1 MAKTAAM
8 VRLPPIALTEPSG
21 AQAAKVPPS
30 RQRPWAGWLLFV
42 LIASTLVY
50 ALWQRLQG
58 GPPPDVQ
65 AVLWQQQL
73 RFEDR
78 PNGDVGVVDARSGQE
93 IARFA
98 GEQGF
103 VRGVLRALAR
113 ERLRRGIGPEQ
124 PFELLGHAQGRLTLR
139 DPVTGERIALES
151 FGPSNAALFARL
163 QTAAPGAASSKE

>member
-1 MAKTAAM
+1 MIALPSPA
-8 VRLPPIALTEPSG
+8 LPPTP
-21 AQAAKVPPS
+21 AAHLA
-30 RQRPWAGWLLFV
+30 RQRSLSWAGWLLGL
-42 LIASTLVY
+42 LILATLAY
-50 ALWQRLQG
+50 AAWQRSQG
-58 GPPPDVQ
+58 GPPPEAQ
-65 AVLWQQQL
+65 PVLWQQQL

-113 ERLRRGIGPEQ
+113 ERMRRGIGPEQ
-124 PFELLGHAQGRLTLR
+124 PFELLGHAHGRLTLR

-151 FGPSNAALFARL
+151 FGPSNAALFAKL
-163 QTAAPGAASSKE
+163 QNAAPDAASSKE

>member
-1 MAKTAAM
+1 M
-8 VRLPPIALTEPSG
+8 VRLHSVPLTDAASALP
-21 AQAAKVPPS
+21 APS
-30 RQRPWAGWLLFV
+30 RQSPWAGWLLGLAIV
-42 LIASTLVY
+42 STLAF

-58 GPPPDVQ
+58 GPLPETQ
-65 AVLWQQQL
+65 QVLWQQQL

-78 PNGDVGVVDARSGQE
+78 PNGDVGVVDAISGQE

-113 ERLRRGIGPEQ
+113 ERMRRGTGPEQ
-124 PFELLGHAQGRLTLR
+124 PFELLGHPQGRLTLR

-151 FGPSNAALFARL
+151 FGPSNAALFAKL